1 MTEWGNRC
9 QVCTGCG
16 RCAPGGKR
24 EEQMKVI
31 TASFFLPERRETEGN
46 ALGKG
51 GGGPEED
58 ALEQPRGELA
68 IADLGTTTIAVE
80 WYDGRGEKRESM
92 YAPTL
97 RECLERM

>member
-51 GGGPEED
+51 GGGPEEE
-58 ALEQPRGELA
+58 ALELTECLWLKFNQVGEL
-68 IADLGTTTIAVE
+68 GHSRSGNHHYCGGMV
-80 WYDGRGEKRESM
+80 
-92 YAPTL
+92 
-97 RECLERM
+97 